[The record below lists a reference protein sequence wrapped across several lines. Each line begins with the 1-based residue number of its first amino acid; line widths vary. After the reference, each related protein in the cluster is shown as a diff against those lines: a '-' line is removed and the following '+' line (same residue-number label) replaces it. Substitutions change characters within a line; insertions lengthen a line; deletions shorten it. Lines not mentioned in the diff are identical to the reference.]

1 VPVGIVVV
9 SHSAALAAAAAELA
23 TEMAG
28 ADLRLALAGGI
39 DDDEAPL
46 GTDAVKVMAAIE
58 EVDDPAGVLVLM
70 DLGSAV
76 LSAEMALD
84 LLPPEIAERVVL
96 CEAPI
101 VEGLIAAAVQA
112 SAGAPMAEVVAEARR
127 GLDAKAAHLGVEV
140 GAASASP
147 PPAEVGDGPAIAV
160 QVAVPNALGFHARPA
175 ARLVELLAGL
185 DTQVSVTDQTSGR
198 GPVSARSLNGLI
210 TLGAR
215 RGHALTVEA
224 RGPDAPEAIRRLE
237 ALVADNLGDPLEAP
251 GAEAS
256 ATAARADRTAA
267 AASVVP
273 AGPDADEAPVDGV
286 LVGLP
291 AAPGLVTG
299 PVHHLGAAR
308 LPDLDRL
315 LADAPA
321 PAGPSE
327 ERARLDIALA
337 AARDTLAAAH
347 RTLAAQAGEEAA
359 ELVGTQRLVL
369 DDPDLLEPARAA
381 IEAGSGAAHA
391 WADAVRRALTT
402 YAEVDDPY
410 LAERAGDL
418 DAVGR
423 EVLASI
429 VGATRDEGTATGV
442 VVADDLSPAQT
453 ANLDPDRVV
462 AVVTAA
468 GSPTAHAALIARAL
482 GLPAVVA
489 AGPHVHDL
497 VDGTEVVVDGDAGRV
512 ETRPD
517 AERLAAVQAEV
528 DARRRA
534 AVTLREAAQAPA
546 HTRDGTHVAVLANA
560 GLPRDAAQ
568 AVTEGADGVGLL
580 RSEFLFLDRDT
591 PPSEA
596 EQIALYTQM
605 CVALQGRPLTLRTLD
620 VGGDKPLPYLP
631 LPVESNPFLGTRG
644 VRLSL
649 TERDLFTTQLRAA
662 LTVSAQHPLTLMV
675 PMVATLDEVTAVRS
689 LVDEVRAALV
699 AEGVAVPEHPR
710 LGVMVEVPALALKA
724 AHVVGQVEIVSIGT
738 NDLTQYTLA
747 AERGN
752 AAVDHLA
759 DPLDP
764 GVLQLIAAV
773 GRAAA
778 GTDTEVAV
786 CGELASE
793 PAVAALLVGLGVR
806 ELSVPPV
813 DVPAVK
819 AAVREVDLAD
829 AVRLAERALACA
841 SAAEVRALLG

>member
-1 VPVGIVVV
+1 
-9 SHSAALAAAAAELA
+9 
-23 TEMAG
+23 
-28 ADLRLALAGGI
+28 
-39 DDDEAPL
+39 
-46 GTDAVKVMAAIE
+46 
-58 EVDDPAGVLVLM
+58 
-70 DLGSAV
+70 
-76 LSAEMALD
+76 
-84 LLPPEIAERVVL
+84 
-96 CEAPI
+96 
-101 VEGLIAAAVQA
+101 
-112 SAGAPMAEVVAEARR
+112 
-127 GLDAKAAHLGVEV
+127 
-140 GAASASP
+140 
-147 PPAEVGDGPAIAV
+147 
-160 QVAVPNALGFHARPA
+160 
-175 ARLVELLAGL
+175 
-185 DTQVSVTDQTSGR
+185 
-198 GPVSARSLNGLI
+198 
-210 TLGAR
+210 
-215 RGHALTVEA
+215 
-224 RGPDAPEAIRRLE
+224 
-237 ALVADNLGDPLEAP
+237 
-251 GAEAS
+251 
-256 ATAARADRTAA
+256 
-267 AASVVP
+267 
-273 AGPDADEAPVDGV
+273 VDGV

-299 PVHHLGAAR
+299 IVHHIGAAR

-321 PAGPSE
+321 PTGPAQ
-327 ERARLDIALA
+327 ERARLDAALA
-337 AARDTLAAAH
+337 SARESLAAAH
-347 RTLAAQAGEEAA
+347 RALAAQAGEAAA

-381 IEAGSGAAHA
+381 IEADTGAAEA
-391 WADAVRRALTT
+391 WADAVRRALAV

-410 LAERAGDL
+410 LAERANDL

-423 EVLASI
+423 EVLASL

-442 VVADDLSPAQT
+442 VVADDLTPAQT
-453 ANLDPDRVV
+453 AHLDPDRVV

-489 AGPHVHDL
+489 AGPLVHDL

-517 AERLAAVQAEV
+517 ADRLAAVRAEV
-528 DARRRA
+528 DDRRRA
-534 AVTLREAAQAPA
+534 AVALREAAQSPA
-546 HTRDGTHVAVLANA
+546 TTRDGTHVAVLAN
-560 GLPRDAAQ
+560 GGMPRDAAQ
-568 AVTEGADGVGLL
+568 AVTEGADGIGLL

-596 EQIALYTQM
+596 EQITLYTQM
-605 CVALQGRPLTLRTLD
+605 CVDLQGRPLTLRTLD

-631 LPVESNPFLGTRG
+631 LPVEANPFLGTRG

-649 TERDLFTTQLRAA
+649 TELDLFTTQLRAA
-662 LTVSAQHPLTLMV
+662 LTVAAAHPLTLMV
-675 PMVATLDEVTAVRS
+675 PMVATLDEVAAVRH

-699 AEGVAVPEHPR
+699 TEGVAVPDRPR

-724 AHVVGQVEIVSIGT
+724 AHVVGQVDIVSIGT
-738 NDLTQYTLA
+738 NDLTQYTMA

-764 GVLQLIAAV
+764 GVLQLIGAV
-773 GRAAA
+773 GRAAV
-778 GTDTEVAV
+778 GTGTEVAV

-819 AAVREVDLAD
+819 AAVREVDLA
-829 AVRLAERALACA
+829 AAERLAERALTCA